1 MTEKSSVALKK
12 ETVKVTL
19 IKSPIRRQAY
29 QAACVQG
36 LGLRKLHSS
45 RVLEDTAC
53 VRGMIEKVKH
63 LLRIEAKA

>member
-1 MTEKSSVALKK
+1 MTGKVSKTVKT

-29 QAACVQG
+29 QSACLVG

-45 RVLEDTAC
+45 RVLEDTPC

-63 LLRIEAKA
+63 LLRIEG

>member
-1 MTEKSSVALKK
+1 MTVPSKKALKS

-29 QAACVQG
+29 QSACLVG

-45 RVLEDTAC
+45 RVLEDTPC

-63 LLRIEAKA
+63 LLRIEG

>member
-1 MTEKSSVALKK
+1 MTAKTSEVLEK

-29 QAACVQG
+29 QSACLQG

-45 RVLEDTAC
+45 RVLEDTPC